1 MPATISR
8 PRIALGLLGG
18 AALIASSAAHS
29 LLGWNGLDSALDA
42 VQAPPALIRGLS
54 IGWHFAGVAMLAFG
68 LIIVRLFVERLRGR
82 VVSLWPV
89 RFIALVYL
97 AFGAWALAISD
108 LDPFFFLVF
117 VAPGLVL
124 LAAAWGTSRTA

>member
-18 AALIASSAAHS
+18 AALIASGAAHS
-29 LLGWNGLDSALDA
+29 LLGWNALDSALDA
-42 VQAPPALIRGLS
+42 ALVPTSLIRGLS

-68 LIIVRLFVERLRGR
+68 VIVVRLFVDRLRGR

-89 RFIALVYL
+89 RLIALVYL
-97 AFGAWALAISD
+97 AFGAWALAITE
-108 LDPFFFLVF
+108 LDPFFFAVF
-117 VAPGLVL
+117 IAPGLVM
-124 LAAAWGTSRTA
+124 LAAAWGTRRDS